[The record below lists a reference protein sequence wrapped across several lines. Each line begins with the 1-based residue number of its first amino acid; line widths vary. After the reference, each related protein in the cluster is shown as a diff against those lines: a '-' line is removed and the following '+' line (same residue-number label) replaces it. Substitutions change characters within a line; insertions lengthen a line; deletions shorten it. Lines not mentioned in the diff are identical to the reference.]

1 MWTGKDWE
9 FQQEAHIRAYV
20 GTERAVSEATPCV
33 GGARQE
39 VSVRTLYMGMLDQR
53 LGAVSEV
60 AACVGGGN
68 ANVLETTP
76 PVGEARQ
83 GGPGRTPYM
92 RICGQRKSVIWK
104 PHLMWAGKGKKF
116 GNHALCERARHGVP
130 VRTP

>member
-1 MWTGKDWE
+1 M
-9 FQQEAHIRAYV
+9 
-20 GTERAVSEATPCV
+20 

-39 VSVRTLYMGMLDQR
+39 VSVRTLYMGMFDQR

-68 ANVLETTP
+68 ANVLETTL

-92 RICGQRKSVIWK
+92 GICGQRKSVMWK

-116 GNHALCERARHGVP
+116 GNHALCKRARHGVTA
-130 VRTP
+130 RTP